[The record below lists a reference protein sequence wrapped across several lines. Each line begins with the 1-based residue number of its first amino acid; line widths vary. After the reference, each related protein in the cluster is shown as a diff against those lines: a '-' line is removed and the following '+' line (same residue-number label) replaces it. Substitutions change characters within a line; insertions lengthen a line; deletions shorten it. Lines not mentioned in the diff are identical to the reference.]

1 MVMADI
7 GVTYDRP
14 GPTLAAIRDAAREY
28 VASEGGTDVNH
39 SIGALSRRL
48 GVPLSPR
55 TSSEWKLYDR
65 FRGQVRSALNQ
76 LAEAGELCKVGKDR
90 TGPEGY
96 QFTYGSDPH
105 YYTPAA
111 YEQAKTDD
119 RAVRAQR
126 DFERERNERLW
137 DDLEALGYPPLGDRR
152 FEYGKPPQ
160 LSPDRMAGL
169 ITLAKA
175 ERARRESHVEVA
187 EPGSSGGGGG
197 RG

>member
-1 MVMADI
+1 
-7 GVTYDRP
+7 VTYDQP
-14 GPTLAAIRDAAREY
+14 GPALAAVRDAAREY
-28 VASEGGTDVNH
+28 VASEGDTDVNH
-39 SIGALSRRL
+39 AIGALSRRL

-76 LAEAGELCKVGKDR
+76 LAEAGELRKVGKDR
-90 TGPEGY
+90 TGPDGY
-96 QFTYGSDPH
+96 EFTYGSDPH

-111 YEQAKTDD
+111 YEKAKVMD
-119 RAVRAQR
+119 RQTRAQR
-126 DFERERNERLW
+126 DFERRRNEQLW

-175 ERARRESHVEVA
+175 ERARRTSSA
-187 EPGSSGGGGG
+187 EAAQAGPGGGGGG